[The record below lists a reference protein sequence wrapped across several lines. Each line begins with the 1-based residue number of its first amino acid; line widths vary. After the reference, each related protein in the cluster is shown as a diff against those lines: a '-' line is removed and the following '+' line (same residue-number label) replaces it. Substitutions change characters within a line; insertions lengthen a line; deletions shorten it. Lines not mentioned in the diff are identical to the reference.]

1 MIFESYKAN
10 VPESQQS
17 GITIWT
23 LSDNAAEH
31 EYWLSGDA
39 PNLSTQTMNANMP
52 IKAYAMVL
60 PEKISVQIS
69 AVTTGRMRMKQKE
82 KKLRLN
88 KV

>member
-1 MIFESYKAN
+1 MPQNMNIGCQAMHRTF
-10 VPESQQS
+10 
-17 GITIWT
+17 
-23 LSDNAAEH
+23 
-31 EYWLSGDA
+31 
-39 PNLSTQTMNANMP
+39 STQTMNANMP